1 MQHPDDN
8 LLTEWLDGELDSTVA
23 AELDAHLAQCTACHA
38 RAQALRAIATEA
50 DDLLGDLEA
59 NEPLAPASSAPL
71 SNPAAPAE
79 HGSPVVL
86 LPYNE
91 MPYWRRSSWRR
102 TVGIAATIVV
112 VAGAGWLALRPD
124 TPGEQVSSRIL
135 SNASSPEVSPT
146 MLDSGLA
153 DAGLGDS
160 AAAGLIDSA
169 GQPATLA
176 DAAAGVTDSE
186 ARVPAPDSDAGRN
199 GAPVTLAEAD
209 TPAPAAA
216 EQPSFGQ
223 PSVTPVAPRRER
235 APASESAAFSTG
247 ISAGQPER
255 VTELKAAAPP
265 REPLAIERDAQLST
279 RIGLDEAKE
288 QLGGN
293 LHVIEGLRPEM
304 VGLVPGRLVA
314 GADPSRPVVRVV
326 YLGEDGK
333 TFFLDQQRVAD
344 GLPQQRAALSPAPG
358 SWMAGNVQ
366 LRLHGE
372 LPQDSLNGLARRV
385 K

>member
-8 LLTEWLDGELDSTVA
+8 LLTEWLDGELDPTVA
-23 AELDAHLAQCTACHA
+23 TELDAHLAQCTACHA

-50 DDLLGDLEA
+50 DGLLTELEA
-59 NEPLAPASSAPL
+59 EAPAAAEPSPL
-71 SNPAAPAE
+71 SNQAAPAE
-79 HGSPVVL
+79 RGSPVVL

-91 MPYWRRSSWRR
+91 MAYWRRSSWRR

-112 VAGAGWLALRPD
+112 AAGAGWFALRPG
-124 TPGEQVSSRIL
+124 TPGEQASSQVL
-135 SNASSPEVSPT
+135 SNAPSPGAPPI
-146 MLDSGLA
+146 LPDSGPEDSGAFASADSAAEPAALA
-153 DAGLGDS
+153 DASPGVADS
-160 AAAGLIDSA
+160 GTRASK
-169 GQPATLA
+169 
-176 DAAAGVTDSE
+176 
-186 ARVPAPDSDAGRN
+186 PDSDAGRDRE
-199 GAPVTLAEAD
+199 PVTLAQAD
-209 TPAPAAA
+209 TPVPAPS

-223 PSVTPVAPRRER
+223 PAVTPVAPRRER
-235 APASESAAFSTG
+235 APAGAAAAFSTG
-247 ISAGQPER
+247 ISASQPQR
-255 VTELKAAAPP
+255 VAELKATSPE
-265 REPLAIERDAQLST
+265 REPLAIERDAQLSS
-279 RIGLDEAKE
+279 RIGLDEARE

-326 YLGEDGK
+326 YLGNDGK
-333 TFFLDQQRVAD
+333 TFFLDQQRV
-344 GLPQQRAALSPAPG
+344 GAALSPAPG

-372 LPQDSLNGLARRV
+372 LSQDSLNGLARRV